1 MDVLATGYPS
11 LDYILPISHTPGV
24 GETALLQ
31 TLPDDLT
38 ATYGGCGIN
47 VAVALARLGFRP
59 GVALVLGD
67 DRAGLQ
73 YQNRLREYQI
83 NASDVI
89 VLPQSSTSRSYL
101 FRAPNGE
108 YQNFFYGGAADRWD
122 GKLNLR
128 GLTNTRYA
136 LVTVG
141 PYRYNRQFVEKV
153 CAANVPLVWELK
165 PDIYAYPAEAMR
177 DFAAASAFIVMNHI
191 EANFV
196 CKTLGLQDVRE
207 LLNGTT
213 QALIVTHGA
222 EGCTVFVPDDALSV
236 PAVPGVK
243 VVDTTGAGD
252 AFTAGFLTGLLRE
265 YDLQVSAQI
274 GAVLASF
281 VLEKVGCQTNLPNW
295 EQMKTRYVPQF
306 GDLP

>member
-11 LDYILPISHTPGV
+11 LDYILPVSHTPGV
-24 GETALLQ
+24 GETALLKA
-31 TLPDDLT
+31 LPDDLS
-38 ATYGGCGIN
+38 ATYGGCGLN

-83 NASDVI
+83 NAADVT
-89 VLPQSSTSRSYL
+89 VLPQSFTSRSYL
-101 FRAPNGE
+101 FRAPSGE
-108 YQNFFYGGAADRWD
+108 YQNFFYGGAADQWD
-122 GKLNLR
+122 GKLHLR
-128 GLTNTRYA
+128 SLPNVRYA

-141 PYRYNRQFVEKV
+141 QYNYNRQFVEKV

-165 PDIYAYPAEAMR
+165 PDIYAYPVEAMR
-177 DFAAASAFIVMNHI
+177 DFAAASTLILMNHI
-191 EANFV
+191 EADFV
-196 CKTLGLQDVRE
+196 CKTLGLQDARE
-207 LLNGTT
+207 LLNGKT
-213 QALIVTHGA
+213 QVLVVTRGA
-222 EGCTVFVPDDALSV
+222 AGCNVYTADAMLSV
-236 PAVPGVK
+236 PAVSGVT

-252 AFTAGFLTGLLRE
+252 AFTAGFLAGMLRK
-265 YDLQVSAQI
+265 YDLQVCAQI

-295 EQMKTRYVPQF
+295 EQMQARYSAQF
-306 GDLP
+306 GELP